1 MGNLKL
7 TIDNFQSIEH
17 AQLEFVPGI
26 NIIVG
31 QSNSGKTAIL
41 RAISALLTNPSYGK
55 TFIKHN
61 ETKATVKC
69 EYGGV
74 SCSWS
79 KSAKGGTVYNVNGE
93 EYSKVGTSDITAY
106 LPKSGFVVDGGNVA
120 NIEGEWDIPF
130 PFGLSPA
137 ETFQVFENVFCVSDS
152 TTILQSYKEE
162 EAELSKKKTDL
173 TAQIAEYTRKKT
185 ALEELEKD
193 VDIAKIKKE
202 LSQFEEHAQDYFK
215 LRDDIDS
222 IEKSTVLEKLNIDE
236 VLPPENNSLQDW
248 ISCYKD
254 LKQLLS
260 IHERSK
266 FFNSLPEVMEV
277 PETVNE
283 YIDCKR
289 DYDILQKASQA
300 DNFKLDREI
309 EINEEL
315 LNRYLTLR
323 EDLRELE
330 LIKNADK
337 FDISG
342 ECSLDSSLTLPQYID
357 VRTDFTTVVNCYKKC
372 KSLKEKGEELDK
384 KIKEIESKLK
394 KYDICPLCGQPLN
407 GGIHAE

>member
-1 MGNLKL
+1 
-7 TIDNFQSIEH
+7 
-17 AQLEFVPGI
+17 
-26 NIIVG
+26 
-31 QSNSGKTAIL
+31 
-41 RAISALLTNPSYGK
+41 
-55 TFIKHN
+55 
-61 ETKATVKC
+61 
-69 EYGGV
+69 
-74 SCSWS
+74 
-79 KSAKGGTVYNVNGE
+79 
-93 EYSKVGTSDITAY
+93 
-106 LPKSGFVVDGGNVA
+106 
-120 NIEGEWDIPF
+120 
-130 PFGLSPA
+130 
-137 ETFQVFENVFCVSDS
+137 
-152 TTILQSYKEE
+152 
-162 EAELSKKKTDL
+162 
-173 TAQIAEYTRKKT
+173 
-185 ALEELEKD
+185 
-193 VDIAKIKKE
+193 
-202 LSQFEEHAQDYFK
+202 
-215 LRDDIDS
+215 
-222 IEKSTVLEKLNIDE
+222 
-236 VLPPENNSLQDW
+236 
-248 ISCYKD
+248 
-254 LKQLLS
+254 
-260 IHERSK
+260 
-266 FFNSLPEVMEV
+266 MEV

-330 LIKNADK
+330 FIKNADK